1 MRKHFLLLMLMA
13 LLPMAGWAQVD
24 ISEFTITIDKDYHT
38 YDASAPSI
46 AVTVKST
53 STGLDLDGTDD
64 YDVVYYNGEQEQV
77 EASALKNVGTYY
89 LAATGK
95 GNYTGTTRKVQFN
108 VLPATLNVT
117 PAATGTTTKEYDGTT
132 DKTDVTLTWSATGY
146 VGGEDAS
153 VVSGELDWSY
163 ASAAVGSPT
172 ITYTGLTATNYNIEY
187 ATVNFLTISK
197 RTMTTSMITP
207 VTLSETYKGKVFV
220 PGDLAVQIADGNLLT
235 TSDYVIKTYSDE
247 PMTSEVSSPKNAG
260 TYYIGITAQ
269 GNYQAASTL
278 AAGTFT
284 INKANLTVK
293 ANDQSHVYNG
303 TTKISDN
310 FESAYGADK
319 GYQFIGL
326 VGDDTETV
334 ITGARTIAVADGSK
348 TAAGEYPI
356 TPNASTFT
364 QTPANYNIYFQPGT
378 YTIEQADLTITADDK
393 EWIYGNAE
401 PTYTFTLSGH
411 YSGDATAIGAAVTV
425 GRAAGDDDALG
436 SHDIVVT
443 YDEDADV
450 FANYTVTK
458 TNGVL
463 TINGGDI
470 VVTVNPQTITYGDD
484 EPNWANPTKGVDYF
498 VNGLAD
504 ADADKL
510 VVTLTRDN
518 SSTKNVGTYTVT
530 ASAEKP
536 EGYASISFVNSTF
549 TITKKTL
556 NVTADQTLI
565 VGQTAANL
573 STDACDIDGLAS
585 WDEADD
591 VITLAFASGVTVD
604 GEGKLTT
611 ATTYDDGIIIALTTA
626 GSANYTLSATKG
638 DLTVIEALV
647 LNRAAK
653 ADFADP
659 SKNDDAAVIAA
670 ADGNTVTATFGDFS
684 MYGEKWYS
692 LVLPFAT
699 SVKDISTAFGYAL
712 VDILDEKNSSTDD
725 VTFKVHMGDIPANTP
740 FIFKVYKAMN
750 MNAATFYDVTIA
762 NPADASEVAVSDAA
776 GNKFIGTYTGKNG
789 GFDSATDYVFGLGES
804 ATTYQKAST
813 TFYVRP
819 LGAWITFNAAATAP
833 RINIEELD
841 GSFTTINVVAN
852 ENAADGNNWYNVN
865 GMKMESAPAQ
875 KGVYIRNGKKFVV
888 K

>member
-1 MRKHFLLLMLMA
+1 MV
-13 LLPMAGWAQVD
+13 GWAQVD
-24 ISEFTITIDKDYHT
+24 ISEFTITINQDYH
-38 YDASAPSI
+38 YYSAAAPSI
-46 AVTVKST
+46 MVTVTST
-53 STGLDLDGTDD
+53 STGKDLSGATD
-64 YDVVYYNGEQEQV
+64 YDVVYYKGEEEV
-77 EASALKNVGTYY
+77 AASALKNVGTYY

-95 GNYTGTTRKVQFN
+95 GNYKGTTRKVQFN
-108 VLPATLNVT
+108 VLPKTLTVT
-117 PAATGTTTKEYDGTT
+117 PSATGTTTKQYDGTT
-132 DKTDVTLTWSATGY
+132 NKPNVKLSWSATGY

-153 VVSGELDWSY
+153 VVSGTLDWSY
-163 ASAAVGSPT
+163 ASAAVGNPT

-207 VTLSETYKGKVFV
+207 VTLSETYKGKAFV

-247 PMTSEVSSPKNAG
+247 VMTSEVSSPKNAG

-293 ANDQSHVYNG
+293 ANDQSHVYDG

-310 FESAYGADK
+310 FKSAYGADQ

-326 VGDDTETV
+326 VGDDNQSV

-364 QTPANYNIYFQPGT
+364 QTSANYNIYFQPGT
-378 YTIEQADLTITADDK
+378 YTIEKADLTITADNK
-393 EWIYGNAE
+393 TWIYGNAE

-411 YSGDATAIGAAVTV
+411 YSGDETAIKAAVTV
-425 GRAAGDDDALG
+425 GRAAGDDDKLG
-436 SHDIVVT
+436 PHDIVVT
-443 YDEDADV
+443 YDKNADV
-450 FANYTVTK
+450 FANYNVTPN
-458 TNGVL
+458 NGVL

-484 EPNWANPTKGVDYF
+484 EPNWNNPTKGVDYF

-504 ADADKL
+504 ADAGKL
-510 VVTLTRDN
+510 AVKLTRDK
-518 SSTKNVGTYTVT
+518 SKIKNVGTYTVT

-549 TITKKTL
+549 TINKKTL
-556 NVTADQTLI
+556 AVTADQTLI

-573 STDACDIDGLAS
+573 STAACDIDGLAS

-591 VITLAFASGVTVD
+591 VITLAFAGGVTVD

-611 ATTYDDGIIIALTTA
+611 AKTYNDGITVALTTA
-626 GSANYTLSATKG
+626 GSANYDLIGTG

-653 ADFADP
+653 ADYDNP
-659 SKNDDAAVIAA
+659 SVNDDAAVIAA
-670 ADGNTVTATFGDFS
+670 AHGNTVDATFGDFS

-699 SVKDISTAFGYAL
+699 SVKEISEAFGYAI
-712 VDILDEKNSSTDD
+712 VDILDKTNSSTDD
-725 VTFKVHMGDIPANTP
+725 VTFKIHMGNIAANQP
-740 FIFKVYKAMN
+740 FIFKVYQPMN
-750 MNAATFYDVTIA
+750 MKDAIFHGVTIE
-762 NPADASEVAVSDAA
+762 NPADASEVAISDAA
-776 GNKFIGTYTGKNG
+776 GNKFIGTYKGKNG
-789 GFDSATDYVFGLGES
+789 GFDSNKDYVFGLGEN
-804 ATTYQKAST
+804 ATGYQKASS

-819 LGAWITFNAAATAP
+819 LGAWITFNATATAP